1 MALSKTEKA
10 KLGRVGLTGLNKPK
24 MTPSHKTKKAVVAI
38 RDNGTVKVLR
48 FGAQGMGHNY
58 SPEARSSFK
67 ARHASNIAKGKTSPA
82 FWANKVLW
90 SGSDGK
96 TKQPP
101 KSQKRRF
108 G

>member
-10 KLGRVGLTGLNKPK
+10 KLGRVGLTALNQPK

-38 RDNGTVKVLR
+38 RDGDSVKVLR

-67 ARHASNIAKGKTSPA
+67 ARHAKNIAKGKTSPA

-90 SGSDGK
+90 AGK
-96 TKQPP
+96 GEATKQPP
-101 KSQKRRF
+101 KSQKRTF

>member
-1 MALSKTEKA
+1 MALTKTEKA
-10 KLGRVGLTGLNKPK
+10 KLGKLGLTGLNKPK
-24 MTPSHKTKKAVVAI
+24 MTPSHKTKKGVVAI
-38 RDNGTVKVLR
+38 RDGDSVKVLR

-67 ARHASNIAKGKTSPA
+67 ARHGSNIAKGKTSPA
-82 FWANKVLW
+82 YWANKVLW
-90 SGSDGK
+90 GGKGGS

-101 KSQKRRF
+101 KSQKRTF